1 MEHNDFM
8 IGYKLLRDSL
18 TTQAMIHYG
27 NKSEEWVKN
36 NVPGFVYD
44 EPTYNFIISSATC
57 INITDTMMIYDVF
70 GQWQRVILRKNNQ

>member
-8 IGYKLLRDSL
+8 AGYRFMREAI

-27 NKSEEWVKN
+27 NKSEDWVKN

-44 EPTYNFIISSATC
+44 EQEYNLIISSATC
-57 INITDTMMIYDVF
+57 IHITDTMMIYDVF
-70 GQWQRVILRKNNQ
+70 GQWQRVVLRKK